1 MTSEYK
7 TLYLDQECCA
17 AGAAAI
23 RTGDKIRQCYY
34 TDVAAGVAPAEK
46 KLMYVPQVRVAI
58 ASVHAAWMAPAT
70 AVKPRCG
77 LMCTAP
83 TPTAPM

>member
-46 KLMYVPQVRVAI
+46 KLMYVPQVRLWRSPVFTLRG
-58 ASVHAAWMAPAT
+58 W
-70 AVKPRCG
+70 RQ
-77 LMCTAP
+77 LRR
-83 TPTAPM
+83 